1 MRDCIL
7 MKPYLYVHRKS
18 RFASKKSVKKIE
30 SKNLNRKHIFLRII
44 SKKKYILFCQKVKKK
59 YVETLGKQKYK
70 SKRKRKEK
78 KDFIR
83 KKMEKLRYSAMD

>member
-1 MRDCIL
+1 

-44 SKKKYILFCQKVKKK
+44 SKKKIYFILPKSKEKIRRNSWQTKIQIKKK
-59 YVETLGKQKYK
+59 K
-70 SKRKRKEK
+70 KRKER
-78 KDFIR
+78 FH
-83 KKMEKLRYSAMD
+83 

>member
-44 SKKKYILFCQKVKKK
+44 SKKNIFYFAKK
-59 YVETLGKQKYK
+59 
-70 SKRKRKEK
+70 
-78 KDFIR
+78 
-83 KKMEKLRYSAMD
+83 